1 MSAAQTSTQQTTP
14 KVYVLHENEQWFD
27 PIRKVLDKRGIAH
40 ESIFLDGGGIDLT
53 RPPAPGVYFNK
64 TSASSYTRNHPHAPD
79 YSAAILAWL
88 EAHQARIINPS
99 SVLRL
104 EISKAEQ
111 YIRLQ
116 QSGIHVPRTIACFG
130 KSDLLEKSRTLKA
143 PFILKPNRGGKGI
156 GIQLIQS
163 HKVLEDYLAHPD
175 YTSSVDDIMLLQEYI
190 KAPQPFIHRL
200 EFIGSKFV
208 YAVKVDTSQG
218 FELCPAEA
226 CRIDTPAP
234 AGEVCAVTAATG
246 LFEIQKDFQDPI
258 VGKLEKFLADHS
270 ISVAGVEFI
279 RDAAGKLYVY
289 DINTNTNYNP
299 AAEKEAG
306 IFAIE
311 KLADYLEAE
320 LRKSVEQDLKIAS

>member
-1 MSAAQTSTQQTTP
+1 MTT
-14 KVYVLHENEQWFD
+14 VYVLHENDQWFD
-27 PIRKVLDKRGIAH
+27 PIRKVLDERGIPHA
-40 ESIFLDGGGIDLT
+40 SIFLDGGNIDLT
-53 RPPAPGVYFNK
+53 QPPAPGVYFNK

-79 YSAAILAWL
+79 YSAAILTWL
-88 EAHQARIINPS
+88 EVNGARVINPS

-104 EISKAEQ
+104 EISKADQ
-111 YIRLQ
+111 YVRLQ
-116 QSGIHVPRTIACFG
+116 KAGINVPRAVACFG
-130 KSDLLEKSRTLKA
+130 KADILEKAKTFKA

-163 HKVLEDYLAHPD
+163 LKVLEDYLAHPD
-175 YTSSVDDIMLLQEYI
+175 YTSSMDDIMLLQEYI
-190 KAPQPFIHRL
+190 QAPQPFIHRL

-234 AGEVCAVTAATG
+234 AGEVCMTTSAGG

-258 VGKLEKFLADHS
+258 VAKLETFLADNS

-279 RDAAGKLYVY
+279 RDAAGKTYVY

-299 AAEKEAG
+299 QAEKEAG
-306 IFAIE
+306 IFAIQ

-320 LRKSVEQDLKIAS
+320 LRKSAEQSLKAA

>member
-1 MSAAQTSTQQTTP
+1 MSAAPSQG
-14 KVYVLHENEQWFD
+14 KVYVLHENDQWFD
-27 PIRKVLDKRGIAH
+27 PIRKVLDERGIAH

-53 RPPAPGVYFNK
+53 QKPAPGVYFNK
-64 TSASSYTRNHPHAPD
+64 TSASSYTRNHPHASD
-79 YSAAILAWL
+79 FSATILAWL
-88 EAHQARIINPS
+88 EVNGARVINPS
-99 SVLRL
+99 NVLRM

-116 QSGIHVPRTIACFG
+116 QAGITVPKTVACFG
-130 KSDLLEKSRTLKA
+130 KADILEKSKAFKA
-143 PFILKPNRGGKGI
+143 PFILKPNCGGKGI

-163 HKVLEDYLAHPD
+163 HKVLEDYLKHPD
-175 YTSSVDDIMLLQEYI
+175 YSGSQDDIMLLQEYV

-234 AGEVCAVTAATG
+234 AGEVCAVTAAAG
-246 LFEIQKDFQDPI
+246 LFQIEKNFSDPI
-258 VGKLEKFLADHS
+258 VGKLEAFLAENR

-279 RDAAGKLYVY
+279 RDAAGKVYVY

-299 AAEKEAG
+299 QAEKEAG
-306 IFAIE
+306 IFAIQ
-311 KLADYLEAE
+311 KLADYLQAE
-320 LRKSVEQDLKIAS
+320 LRASAEQSLRLAS

>member
-1 MSAAQTSTQQTTP
+1 MSAASNSG
-14 KVYVLHENEQWFD
+14 KVYVLHENDQWFN
-27 PIRKVLDKRGIAH
+27 PIRKVLDERGIAH

-53 RPPAPGVYFNK
+53 QAPKPGVYFNK

-79 YSAAILAWL
+79 FSATILAWL
-88 EAHQARIINPS
+88 EVNGARVINPS
-99 SVLRL
+99 NVLRM

-116 QSGIHVPRTIACFG
+116 QAGINVPKTVACFG
-130 KSDLLEKSRTLKA
+130 KADIAEKAKAFKA
-143 PFILKPNRGGKGI
+143 PFILKPNCGGKGI

-163 HKVLEDYLAHPD
+163 HKVLADYLNHAD
-175 YTSSVDDIMLLQEYI
+175 YQGSQDDIMLLQEYI
-190 KAPQPFIHRL
+190 KAPKPFINRL

-208 YAVKVDTSQG
+208 YAVQVDTSQG

-234 AGEVCAVTAATG
+234 AGEVCAVTAAAG
-246 LFEIQKDFQDPI
+246 LFTIDKSFNDPI
-258 VGKLEKFLADHS
+258 VAQLEKFLAENR

-279 RDAAGKLYVY
+279 RDAAGKAYVY

-299 AAEKEAG
+299 QAEQEAG
-306 IFAIE
+306 IFAIQ
-311 KLADYLEAE
+311 KLADYLQAE
-320 LRKSVEQDLKIAS
+320 LRASAEQSLRLVS